1 MALLALS
8 FLLRRLATWRK
19 TLLHILSL
27 LNAPKAVRRSWWR
40 LLVLPFLL
48 LISIAFYALLIKIAS
63 PPEGPVIPFLPV
75 WMIAFFPYLVG
86 SSYVLMTKP
95 FTGRWFWIELGAI
108 LLGALIFRVMLLP
121 LEPGLSRDAWRYLW
135 DARVI
140 VHGYSP
146 YVYAPGDKVL
156 RPLWNILYQHARY
169 RNVPTEYPPAA
180 EAIYVISYFLDSQ
193 HVSGLK
199 SVFIVLDMITCGALA
214 WLLARRGLDPRRVL
228 IYACC
233 PLPIVE
239 FALEGH
245 LDVIVVM
252 FTVLAVLASTSNR
265 QGARALTGFFIAM
278 GTLSKFYSIFLL
290 VVLIRRRDWALLLT
304 CFLTIMLGYVP
315 FLILGHGEA
324 IGALFSSE
332 NLAWT
337 NAGPV
342 QLVLRWVSYG
352 CHLNE
357 ANTLSLEHITSLFV
371 ISIISL
377 TVFTLRKPAPISRE
391 AATLVLVS
399 TVLAI
404 SPHVFP
410 WYTVGLLPWIAVVA
424 GPLWSSKK
432 PNGKGIAVAAVWYL
446 NFAVLLSYIPSVALW
461 NTTPLWLVYYATAYG
476 VVLLGLA
483 RASLVALASPKQ

>member
-1 MALLALS
+1 MPVVKHPHTSSLS
-8 FLLRRLATWRK
+8 NTSK
-19 TLLHILSL
+19 T
-27 LNAPKAVRRSWWR
+27 AQRSWWR

-48 LISIAFYALLIKIAS
+48 LISIAFYALLIKVA
-63 PPEGPVIPFLPV
+63 PPPDGSVIPFLPV
-75 WMIAFFPYLVG
+75 WMIGFLPYLVG
-86 SSYVLMTKP
+86 SSYVLTTKP
-95 FTGRWFWIELGAI
+95 LTSRWFWIELGAI
-108 LLGALIFRVMLLP
+108 LLGAVIFRVMLLP

-135 DARVI
+135 DARVT

-156 RPLWNILYQHARY
+156 QPLWNILFQNSRY

-193 HVSGLK
+193 HLFGLK

-214 WLLARRGLDPRRVL
+214 WLLARRRLDPRRVL
-228 IYACC
+228 IYAWC
-233 PLPIVE
+233 PLPIIE

-252 FTVLAVLASTSNR
+252 FTVLAVLTSTSNR
-265 QGARALTGFFIAM
+265 QGARALTGFFIAI
-278 GTLSKFYSIFLL
+278 GTLSKFYTIFLL
-290 VVLIRRRDWALLLT
+290 VVLIRRRDWALVLT
-304 CFLTIMLGYVP
+304 CFITIILGYVP

-332 NLAWT
+332 NQPGT

-342 QLVLRWVSYG
+342 QLVLRWISYG
-352 CHLNE
+352 FHLNE
-357 ANTLSLEHITSLFV
+357 TNTLSLEHIASLLMV
-371 ISIISL
+371 GIVAL
-377 TVFTLRKPAPISRE
+377 TVFTLRQRAHISIE

-399 TVLAI
+399 TVMAI

-410 WYTVGLLPWIAVVA
+410 WYTVGLLPWIAVLA

-432 PNGKGIAVAAVWYL
+432 PNGKMIAVSAVWYL
-446 NFAVLLSYIPSVALW
+446 NFAVLLSYLPSVDVW
-461 NTTPLWLVYYATAYG
+461 NTPAIWFVYYATAYG

-483 RASLVALASPKQ
+483 IASLVALASPKQLL

>member
-1 MALLALS
+1 MRVVKH
-8 FLLRRLATWRK
+8 F
-19 TLLHILSL
+19 HILSL
-27 LNAPKAVRRSWWR
+27 LNASKAVQRSWWR

-48 LISIAFYALLIKIAS
+48 LISIAFYALLITVAS
-63 PPEGPVIPFLPV
+63 PPERPVIPFLPV
-75 WMIAFFPYLVG
+75 WMLGFLPYLVG

-95 FTGRWFWIELGAI
+95 LTGRWFWVELSVI

-121 LEPGLSRDAWRYLW
+121 LEPGSRDAWRYLW

-193 HVSGLK
+193 NLLGLK
-199 SVFIVLDMITCGALA
+199 SIFIVLDMITCGALT

-228 IYACC
+228 IYAWC

-252 FTVLAVLASTSNR
+252 FTVLAVLASTSHR
-265 QGARALTGFFIAM
+265 EGARALTGFFIAL
-278 GTLSKFYSIFLL
+278 GTLSKFYTIFLL
-290 VVLIRRRDWALLLT
+290 VGLIRRRDWRLLLT
-304 CFLTIMLGYVP
+304 CFLTIILGYVP

-332 NLAWT
+332 NLAGT

-352 CHLNE
+352 FHLNE

-377 TVFTLRKPAPISRE
+377 TVLTLRQRAPISIE

-410 WYTVGLLPWIAVVA
+410 WYTVGLLPWIAVLA

-432 PNGKGIAVAAVWYL
+432 PNGKGIAVAAVWYF

-461 NTTPLWLVYYATAYG
+461 NTTPIWLVYYASAYG

-483 RASLVALASPKQ
+483 IASLVAWCQFTRLISQLQI

>member
-1 MALLALS
+1 MRVMIHPHTSSLS
-8 FLLRRLATWRK
+8 NASKTAQRWR
-19 TLLHILSL
+19 
-27 LNAPKAVRRSWWR
+27 WR
-40 LLVLPFLL
+40 LFVLPFLL
-48 LISIAFYALLIKIAS
+48 LISLAFYTLLIKLA
-63 PPEGPVIPFLPV
+63 PPPDGSVIPFLPV
-75 WMIAFFPYLVG
+75 WMIGFLPYLVG

-95 FTGRWFWIELGAI
+95 LTGRWFWIELSAI

-146 YVYAPGDKVL
+146 YVYAPGNKVL
-156 RPLWNILYQHARY
+156 QPLWNILFQNSRY
-169 RNVPTEYPPAA
+169 RNAPTEYPPAA

-193 HVSGLK
+193 NLFGLK
-199 SVFIVLDMITCGALA
+199 SVFIVLDMITCAALA

-228 IYACC
+228 IYAWC

-252 FTVLAVLASTSNR
+252 FTVLAVLASTTNR
-265 QGARALTGFFIAM
+265 PGARALTGFLIAL
-278 GTLSKFYSIFLL
+278 GTLSKFYTIFLL

-304 CFLTIMLGYVP
+304 CFITIMLGYVP
-315 FLILGHGEA
+315 FLMLGHGEA

-332 NLAWT
+332 NLSGT

-342 QLVLRWVSYG
+342 QQVLRWVSYG
-352 CHLNE
+352 FHLNE
-357 ANTLSLEHITSLFV
+357 ANTLSLERLASLLV
-371 ISIISL
+371 VGIISL
-377 TVFTLRKPAPISRE
+377 TLFILRQRARISIE

-404 SPHVFP
+404 SPHIFP
-410 WYTVGLLPWIAVVA
+410 WYTVGLLPWIAVLA
-424 GPLWSSKK
+424 GPLGSRKK
-432 PNGKGIAVAAVWYL
+432 PNRKGIAVAAIWSF
-446 NFAVLLSYIPSVALW
+446 NFTILLSYIPGVAIW
-461 NTTPLWLVYYATAYG
+461 NTTPIWFVFYATAYG

-483 RASLVALASPKQ
+483 IASLVALASPKQLL

>member
-1 MALLALS
+1 MRVVKHPLAS
-8 FLLRRLATWRK
+8 
-19 TLLHILSL
+19 SL
-27 LNAPKAVRRSWWR
+27 LNASKTAQSPWWR

-48 LISIAFYALLIKIAS
+48 LISIAFYAILIEVA
-63 PPEGPVIPFLPV
+63 PPPDGSAAPFLPV
-75 WMIAFFPYLVG
+75 WMIGFLPYLVG

-95 FTGRWFWIELGAI
+95 LTGRWFWIELSAI
-108 LLGALIFRVMLLP
+108 LLGAFIFRLMLLP

-156 RPLWNILYQHARY
+156 QPLWNILYQNARF
-169 RNVPTEYPPAA
+169 RNEPTKYPPAA
-180 EAIYVISYFLDSQ
+180 EAIYVISYLLDSQ
-193 HVSGLK
+193 NLFGLK
-199 SVFIVLDMITCGALA
+199 SIFIVFDMITCGALT

-228 IYACC
+228 IYAWC

-252 FTVLAVLASTSNR
+252 FTVLAVLTSTSNR
-265 QGARALTGFFIAM
+265 PGARALTGFFIAM
-278 GTLSKFYSIFLL
+278 GTLSKFYTIFLL
-290 VVLIRRRDWALLLT
+290 VVLLRRRDWALLLT
-304 CFLTIMLGYVP
+304 FFITIILGYVP

-324 IGALFSSE
+324 IGTFFAFE
-332 NLAWT
+332 NQQGS

-342 QLVLRWVSYG
+342 QLVSHWISFSV
-352 CHLNE
+352 HLNE
-357 ANTLSLEHITSLFV
+357 ANTLSLEHLVTLLV
-371 ISIISL
+371 VGTISL
-377 TVFTLRKPAPISRE
+377 TVLILRQREHISVE

-404 SPHVFP
+404 SSHVFP
-410 WYTVGLLPWIAVVA
+410 WYTVVLLPWIAVLA
-424 GPLWSSKK
+424 GPLRSRKK
-432 PNGKGIAVAAVWYL
+432 PNGKMIAVTAVWYF
-446 NFAVLLSYIPSVALW
+446 NFAVLLSYLPTLAIW
-461 NTTPLWLVYYATAYG
+461 NTTPIWFIYYAAAYG

-483 RASLVALASPKQ
+483 LASLVALASPKQLL